1 MRQAWPGP
9 RGDTPADRQY
19 DKSMPRSRVTVTVRP
34 QVLAA
39 AEEEVASG
47 RAPSLSAWVDQAM
60 AEKVRREELAGLLA
74 EMQAENGPAGEQED
88 AWARQALGL

>member
-1 MRQAWPGP
+1 M
-9 RGDTPADRQY
+9 
-19 DKSMPRSRVTVTVRP
+19 
-34 QVLAA
+34 LAA

-60 AEKVRREELAGLLA
+60 EEKVRREELAGLLA
-74 EMQAENGPAGEQED
+74 EMQAENGPASEQED